1 MRPLRP
7 ARNAHFYEAARAKS
21 PLTWGAAR
29 ETAVH
34 TTFPGETATH
44 TKRVGETRTHTTRAG
59 DTNTHTTRLREK
71 LTHTSA

>member
-7 ARNAHFYEAARAKS
+7 ARNARFYEATRAKS

-44 TKRVGETRTHTTRAG
+44 TKRVG